1 MADCNPERI
10 VYLWNTWI
18 KLNYI
23 PVLNV
28 LLITDSL
35 GLHKI
40 YIFKEN
46 QFEGSTVCF
55 LG

>member
-10 VYLWNTWI
+10 MFLWNTWI
-18 KLNYI
+18 KLKNI

-40 YIFKEN
+40 FILKETSWK
-46 QFEGSTVCF
+46 GA
-55 LG
+55 